1 MIQLSVRL
9 AAASTVDAA
18 ALARI
23 LCPRRVPA
31 PPGALNCPS
40 QPRGDRPLHP
50 TALRLPVASRVTHPS
65 RATCPGSP
73 AAARAA
79 PTAGPA
85 MTAEHPA
92 AAALAGPGPGASP
105 ARRCGSSLPWETPAL
120 AISLPH
126 DCLNDQRCAQGRHD
140 DDGNEAGHP
149 EPEEAGDEDENAH
162 AASRDEDAGN
172 RRVTFAEVLRLLA
185 LRPCL
190 SLAFNLCRNLL
201 VAHAASLS
209 PFRRGRVMTCRLR
222 SRASHSRSRRGQNVF
237 SSYWL
242 TYATASGASVEDR
255 RS

>member
-1 MIQLSVRL
+1 MAQLSVWL
-9 AAASTVDAA
+9 AAASAVDAA
-18 ALARI
+18 ALART

-31 PPGALNCPS
+31 LPGALNCPS
-40 QPRGDRPLHP
+40 QRRGDGPLHP
-50 TALRLPVASRVTHPS
+50 TALRLPGAARVTCTS

-79 PTAGPA
+79 ATACLA

-92 AAALAGPGPGASP
+92 IAALAGPGPGASP
-105 ARRCGSSLPWETPAL
+105 ARRRGSSLPWETPAH
-120 AISLPH
+120 AVSLPH
-126 DCLNDQRCAQGRHD
+126 CCLNDQRRAQGRHD

-237 SSYWL
+237 SS
-242 TYATASGASVEDR
+242 
-255 RS
+255 